1 MVYTYNR
8 ILFILKKE
16 GNPTICDN
24 MDGTELSEV
33 SQSQKDKYCMIPLY
47 EVSKIAKLPE
57 AENGGCRGM
66 RGRGNREVDV
76 QCV

>member
-1 MVYTYNR
+1 
-8 ILFILKKE
+8 
-16 GNPTICDN
+16 

-57 AENGGCRGM
+57 AENRMVAAGEWG
-66 RGRGNREVDV
+66 GRGNREVDV